1 MRNLRAALVAIAIP
15 STLLVN
21 SLSVSVA
28 VANEEPIKRD
38 PFSLARDADE
48 PVEVEDARTTTDTVY
63 ANPDGTYTREIN
75 ALPIRVKGAE
85 GWEPVD
91 LTLETVEGVVRP
103 KAALGDIS
111 LSGGGSE
118 DMFGYSVGSARVTLS
133 WPDELPAPELE
144 GNVATYSNVL
154 EGVDLKVTVT
164 ETGPTTVLVV
174 KNEQAASNPE
184 LSRLELGFVVE
195 GGSSQ
200 QEPGGALEIL
210 DDSGRPVAFSG
221 EPLMWDST
229 GQVRNAANTP
239 VGDSTAEA
247 VEQRTEGPAEGDA
260 VTTVDSTLAGD
271 ELVLEA
277 PADALEDEDVT
288 YPLYIDPEVTRN
300 RHSWAMVFKQYPSTK
315 FWHWSESSQGVG
327 HQSGYGMGTS
337 TKRLFW
343 NFGMPSSLDGAY
355 VYSAQFSANMVH
367 SASCTKTVTKL
378 YRTSDMN
385 LDNRPTWNDQPSW
398 SKFQDEKKAAYG
410 FSGCTPGG
418 KEIEWDAKEAAE
430 YAASKGRNWM
440 TFGLR
445 AEDESDPRSW
455 KRFAKNAKFTVR
467 YTQKPRKPTAL
478 TTNPAV
484 TCTGVEAKR
493 HMGYQRPRLKAKLSD
508 PDSGDKVLASFQFFR
523 GTSLTES
530 ARITTVSTAY
540 RAPGDTYYE
549 STLMPLDPV
558 KIVGGIKQ
566 KQVYTW
572 RVIAKDNSKDGSS
585 DGVTGPWSAP
595 CTIIVDPQRPLT
607 PQILGVDDTTVWS
620 YPNTQKSVTFAP
632 AEGDLNPDI
641 SLYRWRFNN
650 DQPPTTGGA
659 VPGAG
664 HRLTTTVTAP
674 KIGIN
679 TLYVWAYDAAN
690 NVSEP
695 AEYRFETV
703 NSFTTR
709 TYLMDEGSP
718 TATVPSIFDDNG
730 GLNPLPVGHLQWMY
744 RGVKEDEFGN
754 GTPDPSLKFQGGES
768 TTTTGAVI
776 DTSRSFAVSAWLN
789 PFQQGS
795 ATGVSHSNGTKTGF
809 KLGVSSGS
817 CPAPEDGE
825 VPDTCFSFSV
835 WDAAK
840 NAYVTAFVP
849 REIDMTV
856 QNLDPWVNVVGR
868 FDAMNGT
875 VSISLPDGLSE
886 MNYTADVEIS
896 DQPAQSSGQLA
907 IGGALATAGVTSRWT
922 GGIDHLTLIQ
932 GYLTPIDSN
941 VIYNNSV
948 RSDCNESCS

>member
-1 MRNLRAALVAIAIP
+1 MLFVGAL
-15 STLLVN
+15 
-21 SLSVSVA
+21 SLAPVMADQEA
-28 VANEEPIKRD
+28 VVHD
-38 PFSLARDADE
+38 PFTQARAADE
-48 PVEVEDARTTTDTVY
+48 PVEIKDARTTTDTVY
-63 ANPDGTYTREIN
+63 ANSDGTYTREIN
-75 ALPIRVKGAE
+75 ALPIRVNTGSK
-85 GWEPVD
+85 WEPID
-91 LTLETVEGVVRP
+91 LELESHDGVVRP
-103 KAALGDIS
+103 KAALGDIA
-111 LSGGGSE
+111 LSDGGSV
-118 DMFGYSVGSARVTLS
+118 DMFAYSVGSARVTLE
-133 WPDELPAPELE
+133 WPEALPSPQLE
-144 GNVATYSNVL
+144 GNVATYSEVL
-154 EGVDLKVTVT
+154 DGVDLKVTVT
-164 ETGPTTVLVV
+164 ETGPSTVLVV
-174 KNEQAASNPE
+174 KSAQAANNPE
-184 LSRLELGFVVE
+184 LRRLELGFDVE
-195 GGSSQ
+195 GGSTR
-200 QEPGGALEIL
+200 QESGGALEIL

-229 GQVRNAANTP
+229 GQVLGADNRP
-239 VGDSTAEA
+239 VGDTTAAA
-247 VEQRTEGPAEGDA
+247 VQRRTEGPAEGD
-260 VTTVDSTLAGD
+260 TVAKLDSTLTTQGG
-271 ELVLEA
+271 LVLEA
-277 PADALEDEDVT
+277 PSQSLDGEDVV

-300 RHSWAMVFKQYPSTK
+300 RHSWAMIFKQYPSTK

-398 SKFQDEKKAAYG
+398 SKLQDEVKAAYG

-455 KRFAKNAKFTVR
+455 KRFEKNAKFTVR
-467 YTQKPRKPTAL
+467 YTQKPRTPTSL
-478 TTNPAV
+478 TTSPAI
-484 TCTGVEAKR
+484 TCTGPEAKR
-493 HMGYQRPRLKAKLSD
+493 QIGYQKPRLMAKLSD
-508 PDSGDKVLASFQFFR
+508 PDSGDKLLATFQYFR

-540 RAPGDTYYE
+540 RAPGDTYYQ
-549 STLMPLDPV
+549 SPAMPLDPV
-558 KIVGGIKQ
+558 KTVGGVKQ

-595 CTIIVDPQRPLT
+595 CTIIVDPQRPPT

-620 YPNTQKSVTFAP
+620 YPDTQKSVTFAP
-632 AEGDLNPDI
+632 AEGDPNPDI

-659 VPGAG
+659 APGAG

-709 TYLMDEGSP
+709 TYLMDEGAP
-718 TATVPSIFDDNG
+718 TTTVPSIFDDNG
-730 GLNPLPVGHLQWMY
+730 GLNPLSAGHLQWIF
-744 RGVKEDEFGN
+744 RGLKEDESGI
-754 GTPDPSLKFQGGES
+754 GAPDPALRFNGGES
-768 TTTTGAVI
+768 TTTTGTVI

-817 CPAPEDGE
+817 CPTPEGGEAPK
-825 VPDTCFSFSV
+825 TCFSFSV
-835 WDAAK
+835 WDATK

-868 FDAMNGT
+868 FDAKSGT

-886 MNYTADVEIS
+886 MNYTADAEIS

-907 IGGALATAGVTSRWT
+907 IGGALATTGVTSRWT

-941 VIYNNSV
+941 VIYNESA
-948 RSDCNESCS
+948 RADCDESCS